1 MLTCTIGGVRIGPGE
16 PARLMGVINGS
27 PESFYP
33 GSYVP
38 PASVRRV
45 AEQQVEAGAAILD
58 VGARSTAPGSP
69 PITAAEEAGRMDALL
84 AELDGAGF
92 VISVDTSRPAVLETC
107 LGHDVHML
115 NDIGGLADP
124 ILTARAG
131 EAGLAACGMASFS
144 TPGDA
149 CGVEATLE
157 ALDLV
162 AARAAAAGIDRLDP
176 RPRGRP
182 LDRREDSRARLGAL
196 LCLRPVHGARPPGPR
211 GNLAQDVPRSADS
224 TAARGAAR
232 RLARCHGVA
241 AREGSAP
248 RPHARRRRDG
258 GPAPGAKPDG
268 GLPVTTAF
276 AVHALG
282 TRILVPG
289 DDLAGALLDAVAR
302 TDAGALREGDVVVVA
317 ETAVAT
323 VEGSVIALDR
333 DHAHARGGRAR
344 PPVRPRPAG
353 RTGGS

>member
-45 AEQQVEAGAAILD
+45 AELQVEAGAAILD
-58 VGARSTAPGSP
+58 IGARSTAPGSP
-69 PITAAEEAGRMDALL
+69 PISTAEEAERMDVLL
-84 AELDGAGF
+84 EELDGADF

-107 LGHDVHML
+107 LEHDVHML

-162 AARAAAAGIDRLDP
+162 AARAAAAGIDRLILDP
-176 RPRGRP
+176 GVGLWTADRTVEHDWALCCAFDRFTA
-182 LDRREDSRARLGAL
+182 LDHPVLAAISRKTFLGAL
-196 LCLRPVHGARPPGPR
+196 TRRPAEK
-211 GNLAQDVPRSADS
+211 
-224 TAARGAAR
+224 
-232 RLARCHGVA
+232 RLAASLAVTA
-241 AREGSAP
+241 SLLAK
-248 RPHARRRRDG
+248 
-258 GPAPGAKPDG
+258 GA
-268 GLPVTTAF
+268 
-276 AVHALG
+276 H
-282 TRILVPG
+282 LV
-289 DDLAGALLDAVAR
+289 R
-302 TDAGALREGDVVVVA
+302 THDVA
-317 ETAVAT
+317 ETAD
-323 VEGSVIALDR
+323 LLR
-333 DHAHARGGRAR
+333 
-344 PPVRPRPAG
+344 VRNRLEACP
-353 RTGGS
+353 